1 MFGLPKK
8 CASVG
13 GGMCGCL
20 WMVLLCASQSMSR
33 GCRSVWADSSGW
45 VFLGHLSLG
54 GGVKKHRKVASGDS
68 SSVEAGKGKSQF
80 VLGCWQ
86 ALWKDERVKW
96 DKT

>member
-1 MFGLPKK
+1 MWVSLDGAAMRIPVHVPWVSEHMGRFQW
-8 CASVG
+8 VG
-13 GGMCGCL
+13 FPWTPL
-20 WMVLLCASQSMSR
+20 
-33 GCRSVWADSSGW
+33 
-45 VFLGHLSLG
+45 LG

-86 ALWKDERVKW
+86 GLWKDERVKW